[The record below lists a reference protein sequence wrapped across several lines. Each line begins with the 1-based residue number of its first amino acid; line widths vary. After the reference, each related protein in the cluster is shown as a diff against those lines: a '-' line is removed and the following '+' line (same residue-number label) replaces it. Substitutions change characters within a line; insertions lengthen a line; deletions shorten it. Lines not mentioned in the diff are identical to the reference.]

1 MMVISTCFLVSVLRD
16 GLRNL
21 NPYAFLYGSSAVSL
35 FKVPYVISI
44 SVNGVGLTSALIYM
58 AP

>member
-1 MMVISTCFLVSVLRD
+1 MVISTCFLVSVLRD
-16 GLRNL
+16 GLNL